1 MLIILQES
9 GGMKDDEI
17 LKFID
22 ENISVEDAH
31 DVLDSLQWM

>member
-1 MLIILQES
+1 MSLC
-9 GGMKDDEI
+9 DDEEI

-22 ENISVEDAH
+22 ENTSVEDAH